1 MKATLIVISIISN
14 IVNTT
19 IKLLYAASTWSHG
32 QIIHSQ
38 NDQFTNFAQSP
49 LFGVVH
55 QKLNGQNIHSIFENL
70 TSFQFIKS
78 QSVYIALSPYQ
89 RFMAIGNILGHL
101 YAHEWTIQK
110 SWFMFHEI
118 TSEIMGIIFGSYFI
132 WLMYKETTNI
142 AFLTSARSL
151 AYTKMTI
158 GNMQISHGMTF
169 MMSNIEIGSI

>member
-101 YAHEWTIQK
+101 YADECASQK
-110 SWFMFHEI
+110 KHLLFQKLS
-118 TSEIMGIIFGSYFI
+118 SEIMGVIFWSYLI
-132 WLMYKETTNI
+132 WSMYKQITNNQ
-142 AFLTSARSL
+142 FLTSTWSFGIQ
-151 AYTKMTI
+151 KINI
-158 GNMQISHGMTF
+158 GNMKISHKMEFLT
-169 MMSNIEIGSI
+169 SKS